1 MDLRNGRKI
10 MTIPRVK
17 KTNTRKFP
25 LEVRIGGLI
34 PGIPDDIT
42 LGHIT
47 PKVPWRDIRVLSL
60 VNRGWFQVMDVY
72 TSRVRRNLAETFV
85 LVTRMAPEEIS
96 DFSLCS
102 VRDPF
107 CHALPRFQEES
118 CYKKPSEDL
127 RFLFLDQFLILD
139 GENQFLIL
147 DGKVYALV
155 CGGNLYLLDLAGR
168 PQWKKCAS
176 MRSGTHSRPRCE
188 SAVRNGKIYVFG
200 YGVNGQDTRGT
211 MVYNPKRDIWSRK
224 QPIPPMH
231 GWYKVAA
238 FGDEFVCYVPFAED
252 DDLEDFDE
260 DMDDVDREDLNNVLY
275 FYHPVKNE
283 WRAVVSFERPQQSLS
298 VSRGKFYS
306 ISLSDAYVCDFHG
319 CSWAHLHSFSFSSP
333 ATESVAVMAHNEL
346 ETVLTVLVL
355 GNILLAHVRWP
366 RICPKSSCLL
376 LSRGFGGQ
384 QKELVWEKVESFFPW
399 NRLSSTQVVKSSLVL
414 DTPDRVVPH

>member
-1 MDLRNGRKI
+1 MELRNGRTI

-47 PKVPWRDIRVLSL
+47 PRVPWRDIRVLSL

-85 LVTRMAPEEIS
+85 LVTRISPEEIS

-118 CYKKPSEDL
+118 CYKKPSEYE
-127 RFLFLDQFLILD
+127 RFLLLDQFLTLD

-147 DGKVYALV
+147 DGKVYALLF
-155 CGGNLYLLDLAGR
+155 GGNLYVLDLAGR

-176 MRSGTHSRPRCE
+176 MRSGTHSPPSCE
-188 SAVRNGKIYVFG
+188 SGVRNGKIYVFG

-211 MVYNPKRDIWSRK
+211 MVYNPKRDIWSLK

-231 GWYKVAA
+231 DWYEVAA
-238 FGDEFVCYVPFAED
+238 VGDEFVCYVPFAEGFQ
-252 DDLEDFDE
+252 EDFDE
-260 DMDDVDREDLNNVLY
+260 DMDDADEDLDNVLY
-275 FYHPVKNE
+275 FYHPVKNK
-283 WRAVVSFERPQQSLS
+283 WRAVVSFERPEQSLS
-298 VSRGKFYS
+298 VARGKFYS
-306 ISLSDAYVCDFHG
+306 ISLSLSDAYVCDFHG
-319 CSWAHLHSFSFSSP
+319 YSWAHLHSFSFSSP
-333 ATESVAVMAHNEL
+333 ATESVAVMAHNEDVT
-346 ETVLTVLVL
+346 EPSVLVL

-366 RICPKSSCLL
+366 RRLPESSCLV
-376 LSRGFGGQ
+376 LSRGFGGEQ
-384 QKELVWEKVESFFPW
+384 NELVWEKVESFFPW
-399 NRLSSTQVVKSSLVL
+399 NRLSSIQVVKSSLVI